1 MTAVKII
8 PTKLKGVVQVPP
20 SKSLAHRAII
30 CASLAKGVS
39 RIDNIEYSKDI
50 QATIKAMKSLGTIIE
65 EFENYLII
73 DGTTTFTKQNSEIDC
88 EESGSTLRFM
98 VPISIVE
105 GNKVHFVGRGNLG
118 KRPLDTFYEIFER
131 QNIGYMYKK
140 DVLDLYV
147 IGKLK
152 PDHYIIPGN
161 ISSQFITGLLFALP
175 LLKGDSIIEITSTLE
190 SKGYIDLT
198 LQMLSQYGI
207 KIINNDYKS
216 FVVMGNQEYQAHDYR
231 VEADFSQ
238 AAFYLVAGAIG
249 NDVVLTDLN
258 LNSLQGDKAT
268 LSILEAMG
276 AKINV
281 VSDGIKVTGENL
293 SATQVDASQCPDV
306 IPVVSV
312 ALALAQGKSEV
323 INAKRLRIKECDRII
338 ATSSQLNELGGS
350 VVELSD
356 SMTIRGV
363 SEFVGGNC
371 SSFAD
376 HRIAM
381 MLAIAATRCNQSV
394 IIDNM
399 ECVDGEE
406 CEEDYRKDGKK
417 TQRSKLEIGK
427 AIGVVLGNLP
437 SGIKIDMD
445 EVAKEMKRRAPGQN
459 KMSTARKEA
468 DNVEIMS
475 GLQDNITTGAPLCGM
490 IYNSDQHSKDYSL
503 LKEKMRPGHSDYPA
517 FVKYKGFNDVRGGG
531 HFSGRIT
538 APIVFAGAIAKQ
550 ILAKKGIYWWPY
562 FKY

>member
-1 MTAVKII
+1 MTAVKIT

-39 RIDNIEYSKDI
+39 KIDNIEYSKDI
-50 QATIKAMKSLGTIIE
+50 QATIQAMKSLGTKIKE
-65 EFENYLII
+65 YENYLII

-98 VPISIVE
+98 IPISIVE
-105 GNKVHFVGRGNLG
+105 ENKVHFVGRGNLG
-118 KRPLDTFYEIFER
+118 KRPLDTFYEIFEH
-131 QNIGYMYKK
+131 QNIGYMYKR
-140 DVLDLYV
+140 DILDLYV

-152 PDHYIIPGN
+152 PDHYTIPGN

-198 LQMLSQYGI
+198 LQMLEQYGI

-216 FVVMGNQEYQAHDYR
+216 FVIMGNQEYQAHDYR

-268 LSILEAMG
+268 LSILETMG

-293 SATQVDASQCPDV
+293 SAAQVDASQCPDV

-338 ATSSQLNELGGS
+338 ATSSQINELGGA
-350 VVELSD
+350 VVELPD
-356 SMTIRGV
+356 SMIIRGV
-363 SEFVGGNC
+363 NEFVGGNC

-381 MLAIAATRCNQSV
+381 MLAIAATRCNQPV

-399 ECVDGEE
+399 ECVEKSYPSFW
-406 CEEDYRKDGKK
+406 EDY
-417 TQRSKLEIGK
+417 QS
-427 AIGVVLGNLP
+427 LG
-437 SGIKIDMD
+437 GIIDVINM
-445 EVAKEMKRRAPGQN
+445 EE
-459 KMSTARKEA
+459 
-468 DNVEIMS
+468 
-475 GLQDNITTGAPLCGM
+475 
-490 IYNSDQHSKDYSL
+490 
-503 LKEKMRPGHSDYPA
+503 
-517 FVKYKGFNDVRGGG
+517 
-531 HFSGRIT
+531 
-538 APIVFAGAIAKQ
+538 
-550 ILAKKGIYWWPY
+550 
-562 FKY
+562 

>member
-1 MTAVKII
+1 MTAVKIT
-8 PTKLKGVVQVPP
+8 PTKLKGIVQVPP

-50 QATIKAMKSLGTIIE
+50 QATIKAMKSLGTKIE

-98 VPISIVE
+98 IPISIVE
-105 GNKVHFVGRGNLG
+105 ENKVHFVGRGNLG

-140 DVLDLYV
+140 DILDLYV

-175 LLKGDSIIEITSTLE
+175 LLKGDSIIEISSTLE

-399 ECVDGEE
+399 ECVEKSYPSFW
-406 CEEDYRKDGKK
+406 EDY
-417 TQRSKLEIGK
+417 QS
-427 AIGVVLGNLP
+427 LG
-437 SGIKIDMD
+437 GIIDVINM
-445 EVAKEMKRRAPGQN
+445 EE
-459 KMSTARKEA
+459 
-468 DNVEIMS
+468 
-475 GLQDNITTGAPLCGM
+475 
-490 IYNSDQHSKDYSL
+490 
-503 LKEKMRPGHSDYPA
+503 
-517 FVKYKGFNDVRGGG
+517 
-531 HFSGRIT
+531 
-538 APIVFAGAIAKQ
+538 
-550 ILAKKGIYWWPY
+550 
-562 FKY
+562 

>member
-105 GNKVHFVGRGNLG
+105 ENKVHFVGRGNLG

-399 ECVDGEE
+399 ECVEKS
-406 CEEDYRKDGKK
+406 Y
-417 TQRSKLEIGK
+417 
-427 AIGVVLGNLP
+427 P
-437 SGIKIDMD
+437 S
-445 EVAKEMKRRAPGQN
+445 
-459 KMSTARKEA
+459 
-468 DNVEIMS
+468 
-475 GLQDNITTGAPLCGM
+475 
-490 IYNSDQHSKDYSL
+490 
-503 LKEKMRPGHSDYPA
+503 
-517 FVKYKGFNDVRGGG
+517 F
-531 HFSGRIT
+531 
-538 APIVFAGAIAKQ
+538 
-550 ILAKKGIYWWPY
+550 
-562 FKY
+562 

>member
-1 MTAVKII
+1 MTAVKIT
-8 PTKLKGVVQVPP
+8 PTKLKGIVQVPP

-105 GNKVHFVGRGNLG
+105 ENKVHFVGRGNLG

-399 ECVDGEE
+399 ECVEKSYPSFW
-406 CEEDYRKDGKK
+406 EDY
-417 TQRSKLEIGK
+417 QS
-427 AIGVVLGNLP
+427 LG
-437 SGIKIDMD
+437 GIIDVINM
-445 EVAKEMKRRAPGQN
+445 EE
-459 KMSTARKEA
+459 
-468 DNVEIMS
+468 
-475 GLQDNITTGAPLCGM
+475 
-490 IYNSDQHSKDYSL
+490 
-503 LKEKMRPGHSDYPA
+503 
-517 FVKYKGFNDVRGGG
+517 
-531 HFSGRIT
+531 
-538 APIVFAGAIAKQ
+538 
-550 ILAKKGIYWWPY
+550 
-562 FKY
+562 

>member
-105 GNKVHFVGRGNLG
+105 ENKVHFVGRGNLG

-399 ECVDGEE
+399 ECVEKSYPSFW
-406 CEEDYRKDGKK
+406 EDY
-417 TQRSKLEIGK
+417 QS
-427 AIGVVLGNLP
+427 LG
-437 SGIKIDMD
+437 GIIDVINM
-445 EVAKEMKRRAPGQN
+445 EE
-459 KMSTARKEA
+459 
-468 DNVEIMS
+468 
-475 GLQDNITTGAPLCGM
+475 
-490 IYNSDQHSKDYSL
+490 
-503 LKEKMRPGHSDYPA
+503 
-517 FVKYKGFNDVRGGG
+517 
-531 HFSGRIT
+531 
-538 APIVFAGAIAKQ
+538 
-550 ILAKKGIYWWPY
+550 
-562 FKY
+562 

>member
-1 MTAVKII
+1 MTAVKIT
-8 PTKLKGVVQVPP
+8 PTKLKGVIQVPP

-50 QATIKAMKSLGTIIE
+50 QATIKAMKSLGTKIKE
-65 EFENYLII
+65 YENYLII
-73 DGTTTFTKQNSEIDC
+73 DGTTTYTKQNSEIDC

-105 GNKVHFVGRGNLG
+105 ENKVHFIGRGNLG

-131 QNIGYMYKK
+131 QDIGYMYKR
-140 DVLDLYV
+140 DILDLYV

-152 PDHYIIPGN
+152 PDHYLIPGD

-198 LQMLSQYGI
+198 LQMLEQYGI

-216 FVVMGNQEYQAHDYR
+216 FVIMGNQEYQAHNYR

-268 LSILEAMG
+268 LDILDSMG

-281 VSDGIKVTGENL
+281 VSDGIKVIGENL

-306 IPVVSV
+306 IPVVTV

-338 ATSSQLNELGGS
+338 ATRSQINELGGL
-350 VVELSD
+350 VVEQPD
-356 SMTIRGV
+356 SMTIKGV
-363 SEFVGGNC
+363 NEFNGGTC
-371 SSFAD
+371 SSYAD

-381 MLAIAATRCNQSV
+381 MLAIAATRCNQPV

-399 ECVDGEE
+399 ECVEKS
-406 CEEDYRKDGKK
+406 Y
-417 TQRSKLEIGK
+417 
-427 AIGVVLGNLP
+427 P
-437 SGIKIDMD
+437 SFW
-445 EVAKEMKRRAPGQN
+445 
-459 KMSTARKEA
+459 
-468 DNVEIMS
+468 
-475 GLQDNITTGAPLCGM
+475 
-490 IYNSDQHSKDYSL
+490 KDYQSL
-503 LKEKMRPGHSDYPA
+503 G
-517 FVKYKGFNDVRGGG
+517 GIIDV
-531 HFSGRIT
+531 INMEE
-538 APIVFAGAIAKQ
+538 
-550 ILAKKGIYWWPY
+550 
-562 FKY
+562 

>member
-1 MTAVKII
+1 MTAVKIT

-50 QATIKAMKSLGTIIE
+50 QATIKAMKSLGTKIK

-105 GNKVHFVGRGNLG
+105 ENKVHFVGRGNLG

-131 QNIGYMYKK
+131 QNIGYMYKR

-198 LQMLSQYGI
+198 LQMLNQYGI

-249 NDVVLTDLN
+249 NDVILTDLN
-258 LNSLQGDKAT
+258 LDSLQGDKVT
-268 LSILEAMG
+268 LNILEAMG

-338 ATSSQLNELGGS
+338 ATRSQINELGGA
-350 VVELSD
+350 VIELPD

-363 SEFVGGNC
+363 NEFIGGNC

-381 MLAIAATRCNQSV
+381 MLAIAATRCNQPV

-399 ECVDGEE
+399 ECVEKS
-406 CEEDYRKDGKK
+406 Y
-417 TQRSKLEIGK
+417 
-427 AIGVVLGNLP
+427 
-437 SGIKIDMD
+437 
-445 EVAKEMKRRAPGQN
+445 PGFW
-459 KMSTARKEA
+459 
-468 DNVEIMS
+468 
-475 GLQDNITTGAPLCGM
+475 
-490 IYNSDQHSKDYSL
+490 KDYQSL
-503 LKEKMRPGHSDYPA
+503 
-517 FVKYKGFNDVRGGG
+517 GG
-531 HFSGRIT
+531 I
-538 APIVFAGAIAKQ
+538 INVINMEE
-550 ILAKKGIYWWPY
+550 
-562 FKY
+562 